1 MTDINITCVF
11 PPERYRLLSDHL
23 EALWLPLQ
31 ELVQRFDRHF
41 SSVGVKDFKKSF
53 SGPLPL
59 QEYFLSVDRHFQ
71 VAKRL
76 NGLAEGAAIEILS
89 NNACVCV

>member
-1 MTDINITCVF
+1 MCVF

-41 SSVGVKDFKKSF
+41 ASVGVKDFKKSF

-59 QEYFLSVDRHFQ
+59 QDYFLSVDRHFQ
-71 VAKRL
+71 VATD
-76 NGLAEGAAIEILS
+76 
-89 NNACVCV
+89 